1 MRLASSKLSELSP
14 ILILFHLCFL
24 PSCLLEISFENPAL
38 GAGCINSWLP
48 LLTTWS
54 PVQVS
59 QLLLKCA
66 LQDIAAMSLRAEGP
80 EVNCESR

>member
-38 GAGCINSWLP
+38 VLAA
-48 LLTTWS
+48 LT
-54 PVQVS
+54 
-59 QLLLKCA
+59 LGFLC
-66 LQDIAAMSLRAEGP
+66 
-80 EVNCESR
+80 